1 MASIYDWNK
10 YINLLHEFALVEDR
24 LRDEQAAENV
34 ETHNF
39 VTHVL
44 YANFGVYP

>member
-1 MASIYDWNK
+1 MASITDWNK
-10 YINLLHEFALVEDR
+10 YMNLLHEFALVEYR
-24 LRDEQAAENV
+24 LREEQRANNV